1 MLWIVAPH
9 DLDLSAYQSADLDQ
23 RATSVALGG
32 AAVSGNVAIAPTT
45 QTIFAGVA

>member
-1 MLWIVAPH
+1 MFLIYAPH

-32 AAVSGNVAIAPTT
+32 PAFSGNGAFAPTT
-45 QTIFAGVA
+45 QTIIAGVS